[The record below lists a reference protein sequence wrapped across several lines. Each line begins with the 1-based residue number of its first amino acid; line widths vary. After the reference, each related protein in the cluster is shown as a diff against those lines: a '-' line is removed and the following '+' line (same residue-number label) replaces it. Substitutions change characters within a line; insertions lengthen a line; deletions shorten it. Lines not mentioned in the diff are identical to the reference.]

1 MAARRKATATTAGI
15 LDPEEFARH
24 FDLARLPCAPE
35 VSPWVENYWVL
46 RWSLPPGTVYRSS
59 VLPHP
64 ACTLSVE
71 RGDTRPEIRAD
82 PVVVTGV
89 IRDRFDVDTRGA
101 GWTLGIKFRPG
112 GFAAYAGADA
122 AAVTGRVV
130 PARTLVPNDLAD
142 ALATLDAAVPDDAA
156 LAVAD
161 SALAAH
167 VPEADPAYDLVL
179 TIVADLLA
187 DRDLLRVEQV
197 ERRHGIGARRLQR
210 LFSRYVGVSP
220 KWVIAR
226 FRMHDAV
233 TELDQGYAGPLADL
247 AARHGWY
254 DQAHFARDFAALTGC
269 APSAYRA
276 RQG

>member
-1 MAARRKATATTAGI
+1 M
-15 LDPEEFARH
+15 
-24 FDLARLPCAPE
+24 
-35 VSPWVENYWVL
+35 
-46 RWSLPPGTVYRSS
+46 
-59 VLPHP
+59 
-64 ACTLSVE
+64 
-71 RGDTRPEIRAD
+71 
-82 PVVVTGV
+82 
-89 IRDRFDVDTRGA
+89 
-101 GWTLGIKFRPG
+101 
-112 GFAAYAGADA
+112 
-122 AAVTGRVV
+122 
-130 PARTLVPNDLAD
+130 
-142 ALATLDAAVPDDAA
+142 
-156 LAVAD
+156 
-161 SALAAH
+161 
-167 VPEADPAYDLVL
+167 PEADPAYDLVL